1 MFKRLKLVIE
11 VKIAKDLIRMKSLI
25 DEINADILAYKTAY
39 ERVVFVIYDL
49 GTIRDEAEFKSSIE
63 AVEGVAVVIIKD

>member
-1 MFKRLKLVIE
+1 
-11 VKIAKDLIRMKSLI
+11 MKSLI